1 MQRKVNYNDMELKDT
16 ILLLL
21 MVAVLLFS
29 VIYTLVKIMQIRAMT
44 SNDKLDVNEVVRVGK
59 TDKKPVLKDYDPS
72 GEDSGFA
79 QWLRPQMNSFT
90 TLYHLWMNTWIPQP
104 LRKGRRNWPSSC
116 RTLDM
121 TCINSLESK

>member
-44 SNDKLDVNEVVRVGK
+44 SNYKLDVNEVVRVGK
-59 TDKKPVLKDYDPS
+59 TDKNPVLY
-72 GEDSGFA
+72 
-79 QWLRPQMNSFT
+79 NIIH
-90 TLYHLWMNTWIPQP
+90 LY
-104 LRKGRRNWPSSC
+104 PSSFNASL
-116 RTLDM
+116 TSD
-121 TCINSLESK
+121 INLSE

>member
-79 QWLRPQMNSFT
+79 PIAPSEDEFLHDPVS
-90 TLYHLWMNTWIPQP
+90 P
-104 LRKGRRNWPSSC
+104 LDEYMDPATSPERKEE
-116 RTLDM
+116 LAKQLQDAEYD
-121 TCINSLESK
+121 LH